1 MPDQPA
7 GERTEP
13 TDAVKEHLRKS
24 NVHAHE
30 LPDKVIEKHNMF
42 SGDELNTMFDLVDK
56 NGLADQLEE
65 AHLAPKQIICA
76 VH

>member
-7 GERTEP
+7 GESTEP

-24 NVHAHE
+24 NAHAHE
-30 LPDKVIEKHNMF
+30 LPDKVIKALNKF
-42 SGDELNTMFDLVDK
+42 TSDELSAMYDLVDK
-56 NGLADQLEE
+56 HGLADQLDET
-65 AHLAPKQIICA
+65 HPAPKQIICA